1 MIGAAALPR
10 PVRPGDRVGV
20 AALSSRV
27 DPRRLEQGVA
37 ALRALGFEPVLANNL
52 DRVDGLFAGSDRERL
67 EAFHELAADES
78 LRAIFFARGGHG
90 LLRVLPQVD
99 WALLARFPRAYVG
112 YSDLTPFLLGVVER
126 LRLVSFHG
134 PMVAAD
140 LARGLSADEI
150 ESLRLALAGQP
161 QVWPI
166 ERWWRGGVAEG
177 PLLGGCLSLLSD
189 TVGTPFLPS
198 LEGCVVFLE
207 DTHEALYRADRMLLH
222 LHLSSNLRGVAALVF
237 GQLDLQGNGTDG
249 DVEQCLDWLRTRT
262 RGPLGWGLPAGHR
275 QPNWTLPLGAWVR
288 LDSGNGEMR
297 QA

>member
-1 MIGAAALPR
+1 MIAAAALPP

-27 DPRRLEQGVA
+27 DPRRLELGVA
-37 ALRALGFEPVLANNL
+37 ALRELGFEPVLAPNL
-52 DRVDGLFAGSDRERL
+52 DREDGLFAGSDAERL
-67 EAFHELAADES
+67 AAFHDLAADES

-90 LLRVLPQVD
+90 LLRVLPHID
-99 WALLARFPRAYVG
+99 WSLLARFPRAYVG

-140 LARGLSADEI
+140 FARGLAPDEVT
-150 ESLRLALAGQP
+150 SLRLALAGEP
-161 QVWPI
+161 QAWPV

-189 TVGTPFLPS
+189 TVGTPYLPA
-198 LEGCVVFLE
+198 LEGGVLFLE

-222 LHLSSNLRGVAALVF
+222 LHLSSNLRGAAALVF
-237 GQLDLQGNGTDG
+237 GQLDLQGEGSTG
-249 DVEQCLDWLRTRT
+249 EVEQCFEWLRRET
-262 RGPLGWGLPAGHR
+262 RGPLAWGLPAGHR
-275 QPNWTLPLGAWVR
+275 APNWTLPMGAWVR
-288 LDSGNGEMR
+288 LDPGNGEMR